1 MAMLKKWLLTSLMAV
16 TLVFVS
22 FANTVHITFAE
33 GNTAK
38 LAIIGESQ
46 KGIMLCPKEE
56 QIKDGETALSLLQ
69 KVMGDKVESETMS
82 FGTYV
87 KGIDGL
93 MAGATSAW
101 LYDVNDQSAEVG
113 ADSYKLKSGDVVVFR
128 FVSDWSNI
136 SQETLKETLDKFG
149 TCKTE
154 EPDGGK
160 PEEPKSEGQDDKT
173 PDGKNQGDQDG
184 KTPDGKNQGDQDGKT
199 PDGKNQG
206 DQDGKTPDGKN
217 QGDQDGKTPDGKN
230 QGDQDGKTPDGKN
243 QGDQDG
249 KTPDGKN
256 QGDQDGKTLDGEN
269 QGDQDSKK
277 PEQPKQEN
285 VQIPAKQLEEAIS
298 KTSEKML
305 QDGIESDW
313 VAVALSR
320 SGKNVPIEAKLN
332 YVKSVT
338 EKVEKRINRFSATD
352 LARTIIMM
360 NAMSADPKNV
370 GGHNLVQKLYESDKV
385 NSVTGYAFAL
395 LAFDTKKYEIPVESK
410 WNRVALV
417 EALLNN
423 QHTDGGWTYNS
434 SGSKDSASSVDVT
447 GMVLSALAPYQER
460 SDVKPAIQKAVAYLY
475 NEQLKNGG
483 FSADGQENSNS
494 TAQAII
500 GLSLVKDVDQNR
512 LHKAMQ
518 NLLSYQLSNGEFKW
532 LPSDQNGN
540 GMATEQALLALLQFK
555 EMGKS
560 IYDWSNVDAGNV
572 IKPKPIEEPEKVVE
586 PENNVVEKEVTEEPK
601 EQKQVQQET
610 KDENLKVVVDNEPV
624 KNKKIGN
631 GNSLPKTGASSHGAA
646 TEVGM
651 GVLCIASAYV
661 LWRRK
666 AA

>member
-33 GNTAK
+33 ENTAK

-101 LYDVNDQSAEVG
+101 LYDVNDKSAEVG

-154 EPDGGK
+154 EPNGGK
-160 PEEPKSEGQDDKT
+160 PEEPKTDDPKQEKPEEPKT
-173 PDGKNQGDQDG
+173 DDPKQEKPEEPKTNDPKQEKPEEPKTDGSKQEKPDGT
-184 KTPDGKNQGDQDGKT
+184 KTND
-199 PDGKNQG
+199 
-206 DQDGKTPDGKN
+206 
-217 QGDQDGKTPDGKN
+217 
-230 QGDQDGKTPDGKN
+230 
-243 QGDQDG
+243 
-249 KTPDGKN
+249 
-256 QGDQDGKTLDGEN
+256 E
-269 QGDQDSKK
+269 K

-285 VQIPAKQLEEAIS
+285 IQNPSAQLNEAIS
-298 KTSEKML
+298 KTSDKML

-475 NEQLKNGG
+475 NEQLQNGG

-560 IYDWSNVDAGNV
+560 IYDWSNVDAGDV

-586 PENNVVEKEVTEEPK
+586 PENNVVEKEVIEEPK

-631 GNSLPKTGASSHGAA
+631 GNSLPKTGASSHSAA

>member
-33 GNTAK
+33 ENTAK

-101 LYDVNDQSAEVG
+101 LYDVNDKSAEVG

-154 EPDGGK
+154 EPNGGK
-160 PEEPKSEGQDDKT
+160 TEEPKSKGQDGKT
-173 PDGKNQGDQDG
+173 PDEKNQGDQDG
-184 KTPDGKNQGDQDGKT
+184 KTPDE
-199 PDGKNQG
+199 
-206 DQDGKTPDGKN
+206 
-217 QGDQDGKTPDGKN
+217 
-230 QGDQDGKTPDGKN
+230 
-243 QGDQDG
+243 
-249 KTPDGKN
+249 KN
-256 QGDQDGKTLDGEN
+256 QGDQDGKTLDGKN
-269 QGDQDSKK
+269 QGDQDGKK
-277 PEQPKQEN
+277 PEQPQQEN
-285 VQIPAKQLEEAIS
+285 IQVPSAQLNEAIS
-298 KTSEKML
+298 KTSDKML

-475 NEQLKNGG
+475 NEQLQNGG

-560 IYDWSNVDAGNV
+560 IYDWSNVDAGDV

-631 GNSLPKTGASSHGAA
+631 GNSLPKTGASSHSPA

>member
-33 GNTAK
+33 ENTAK

-154 EPDGGK
+154 EPKPEGENGK
-160 PEEPKSEGQDDKT
+160 PTVEPKPE
-173 PDGKNQGDQDG
+173 
-184 KTPDGKNQGDQDGKT
+184 
-199 PDGKNQG
+199 
-206 DQDGKTPDGKN
+206 
-217 QGDQDGKTPDGKN
+217 
-230 QGDQDGKTPDGKN
+230 
-243 QGDQDG
+243 
-249 KTPDGKN
+249 
-256 QGDQDGKTLDGEN
+256 GEN
-269 QGDQDSKK
+269 GKPTVEPKPEGENGKPTVEPKPEGENGKPTVEPKPEGENGKK

-298 KTSEKML
+298 KTSDKML

-360 NAMSADPKNV
+360 NAISADPKNV

-434 SGSKDSASSVDVT
+434 LGSKDSASSVDVT

-475 NEQLKNGG
+475 NEQLQNGG

-512 LHKAMQ
+512 LHKTMQ

-560 IYDWSNVDAGNV
+560 IYDWSNVDAGDV

-586 PENNVVEKEVTEEPK
+586 PESNVVEKEVIEEPK
-601 EQKQVQQET
+601 EQNQVQQET

-631 GNSLPKTGASSHGAA
+631 GNSLPKTGASSHSAA

>member
-101 LYDVNDQSAEVG
+101 LYDVNDKSAEVG

-154 EPDGGK
+154 EPNGGK
-160 PEEPKSEGQDDKT
+160 PEEPKPEGENGKPTVDPKPEGENGKPTVDPKPEDENGKPTVDPKPEGENGKPTVDPKPEGENSKPTVDPKPEGQDDK
-173 PDGKNQGDQDG
+173 
-184 KTPDGKNQGDQDGKT
+184 KT
-199 PDGKNQG
+199 
-206 DQDGKTPDGKN
+206 
-217 QGDQDGKTPDGKN
+217 
-230 QGDQDGKTPDGKN
+230 
-243 QGDQDG
+243 
-249 KTPDGKN
+249 
-256 QGDQDGKTLDGEN
+256 
-269 QGDQDSKK
+269 
-277 PEQPKQEN
+277 EQPKQEN
-285 VQIPAKQLEEAIS
+285 IQDPSAQLNEAIS
-298 KTSEKML
+298 KTSDKML

-475 NEQLKNGG
+475 NEQLQNGG

-560 IYDWSNVDAGNV
+560 IYDWSNVDAGDV

-586 PENNVVEKEVTEEPK
+586 PENNVVEKEVIEEPK

-631 GNSLPKTGASSHGAA
+631 DNSLPKTGASSHGAA

>member
-33 GNTAK
+33 ENTAK

-101 LYDVNDQSAEVG
+101 LYDVNDKSAEVG

-149 TCKTE
+149 TCKPE
-154 EPDGGK
+154 EPNGGK
-160 PEEPKSEGQDDKT
+160 PEEPKTDDPKQEKPEEPKT
-173 PDGKNQGDQDG
+173 DDPKQEKPEEPKTNDPKQEKPEEPKTDGSKQEKPDGT
-184 KTPDGKNQGDQDGKT
+184 KTND
-199 PDGKNQG
+199 
-206 DQDGKTPDGKN
+206 
-217 QGDQDGKTPDGKN
+217 
-230 QGDQDGKTPDGKN
+230 
-243 QGDQDG
+243 
-249 KTPDGKN
+249 
-256 QGDQDGKTLDGEN
+256 E
-269 QGDQDSKK
+269 K

-285 VQIPAKQLEEAIS
+285 IQDPSAQLNEAIS
-298 KTSEKML
+298 KTSDKML

-475 NEQLKNGG
+475 NEQLQNGG

-560 IYDWSNVDAGNV
+560 IYDWSNVDAGDV

-601 EQKQVQQET
+601 EQDQVQQET

-631 GNSLPKTGASSHGAA
+631 GNSLPKTGASSHSAA

>member
-101 LYDVNDQSAEVG
+101 LYDVNDKSAEVG

-154 EPDGGK
+154 EPNGGK
-160 PEEPKSEGQDDKT
+160 TEEPKPEG
-173 PDGKNQGDQDG
+173 QDG

-199 PDGKNQG
+199 PDEKNQG
-206 DQDGKTPDGKN
+206 DQDGKTPDGK
-217 QGDQDGKTPDGKN
+217 
-230 QGDQDGKTPDGKN
+230 
-243 QGDQDG
+243 
-249 KTPDGKN
+249 
-256 QGDQDGKTLDGEN
+256 
-269 QGDQDSKK
+269 K
-277 PEQPKQEN
+277 PEQPQQEN
-285 VQIPAKQLEEAIS
+285 IQVPSAQLNEAIS
-298 KTSEKML
+298 KTSDKML

-360 NAMSADPKNV
+360 NAMNADPKNV

-475 NEQLKNGG
+475 NEQLQNGG

-512 LHKAMQ
+512 LHKAIQ

-560 IYDWSNVDAGNV
+560 IYDWSNVDVGDV

-586 PENNVVEKEVTEEPK
+586 LENNVVEKEVTEEPK
-601 EQKQVQQET
+601 EQDQVQQET

-631 GNSLPKTGASSHGAA
+631 GNSLPKTGASSHSAA

>member
-38 LAIIGESQ
+38 LAIIGESK

-93 MAGATSAW
+93 MAGATSGW
-101 LYDVNDQSAEVG
+101 TYDVNDTSAQVG
-113 ADSYKLKSGDVVVFR
+113 ADSYKLESGDVVVFR
-128 FVSDWSNI
+128 FVSDWSNM
-136 SQETLKETLDKFG
+136 SQETLQQTLDKFG
-149 TCKTE
+149 TCKTVE
-154 EPDGGK
+154 EPKTDDPKQEK
-160 PEEPKSEGQDDKT
+160 PEEPKTDDPKQEKPEEPKT
-173 PDGKNQGDQDG
+173 DDPKQ
-184 KTPDGKNQGDQDGKT
+184 
-199 PDGKNQG
+199 
-206 DQDGKTPDGKN
+206 
-217 QGDQDGKTPDGKN
+217 
-230 QGDQDGKTPDGKN
+230 
-243 QGDQDG
+243 
-249 KTPDGKN
+249 
-256 QGDQDGKTLDGEN
+256 E
-269 QGDQDSKK
+269 K

-285 VQIPAKQLEEAIS
+285 IQVPAAQVNDAIS

-313 VAVALSR
+313 VALGLSR

-332 YVKSVT
+332 YVKAVT

-360 NAMSADPKNV
+360 NAMQADPTKV
-370 GGHNLVQKLYESDKV
+370 GEHNLVQKLYESDKV
-385 NSVTGYAFAL
+385 NSVTGYTFAL
-395 LAFDTKKYEIPVESK
+395 LAFDTKKYEVPVNSK

-417 EALLNN
+417 DALLNA
-423 QHTDGGWTYNS
+423 QHTDGGWTYDS
-434 SGSKDSASSVDVT
+434 ASSKDSASSVDVT
-447 GMVLSALAPYQER
+447 GMVLSALAPYQDR
-460 SDVKPAIQKAVAYLY
+460 PDVKPAVQKAVAYLY
-475 NEQLKNGG
+475 NEQLENGG

-494 TAQAII
+494 AAQAII

-512 LHKAMQ
+512 LHKAVQ
-518 NLLSYQLSNGEFKW
+518 NLLSYQLPNGEFKW
-532 LPSDQNGN
+532 LPGDQNGS
-540 GMATEQALLALLQFK
+540 GMATEQALLALIQFK
-555 EMGKS
+555 ELGKS
-560 IYDWSNVDAGNV
+560 IYDWSNVVIGEV
-572 IKPKPIEEPEKVVE
+572 IKPKPIEQPEKIVE
-586 PENNVVEKEVTEEPK
+586 PENNVVDKEVTEEPE

-610 KDENLKVVVDNEPV
+610 KDDNLKVVVDNEPV
-624 KNKKIGN
+624 KNKKSGN
-631 GNSLPKTGASSHGAA
+631 GSTLPKTGASSHSAA

>member
-33 GNTAK
+33 ENTAK

-101 LYDVNDQSAEVG
+101 LYDVNDKSAEVG

-154 EPDGGK
+154 EPNGGK
-160 PEEPKSEGQDDKT
+160 TEEPKPEG
-173 PDGKNQGDQDG
+173 QDG

-206 DQDGKTPDGKN
+206 NQDGEKPDGKN
-217 QGDQDGKTPDGKN
+217 QGDQDGEKPDGKN
-230 QGDQDGKTPDGKN
+230 QGDQDGEKPDGKN

-249 KTPDGKN
+249 EKPN
-256 QGDQDGKTLDGEN
+256 GE
-269 QGDQDSKK
+269 K
-277 PEQPKQEN
+277 PEQPQQEN
-285 VQIPAKQLEEAIS
+285 IQVPSAQLNEAIS
-298 KTSEKML
+298 KTSDKML

-475 NEQLKNGG
+475 NEQLQNGG

-601 EQKQVQQET
+601 EQDQLQQET

-631 GNSLPKTGASSHGAA
+631 GNSLPKTGASSHSAA

>member
-93 MAGATSAW
+93 MAGATSGW
-101 LYDVNDQSAEVG
+101 TYDVNDTSAQVG
-113 ADSYKLKSGDVVVFR
+113 ADSYKLESGDVVVFR
-128 FVSDWSNI
+128 FVSDWSNM
-136 SQETLKETLDKFG
+136 SQETLQQTLDKFG
-149 TCKTE
+149 TCKTVE
-154 EPDGGK
+154 EPKTDDPKQEK
-160 PEEPKSEGQDDKT
+160 PEEPKTDDPKQEKPEEPKT
-173 PDGKNQGDQDG
+173 DDPKQEKPEEP
-184 KTPDGKNQGDQDGKT
+184 KTDDPKQEKPEEPKT
-199 PDGKNQG
+199 DDPKQ
-206 DQDGKTPDGKN
+206 
-217 QGDQDGKTPDGKN
+217 
-230 QGDQDGKTPDGKN
+230 
-243 QGDQDG
+243 
-249 KTPDGKN
+249 
-256 QGDQDGKTLDGEN
+256 E
-269 QGDQDSKK
+269 K

-285 VQIPAKQLEEAIS
+285 IQVPAAQVNDAIS

-313 VAVALSR
+313 VALGLSR

-332 YVKSVT
+332 YVKAVT

-360 NAMSADPKNV
+360 NAMQADPTKV
-370 GGHNLVQKLYESDKV
+370 GEHNLVQKLYESDKV
-385 NSVTGYAFAL
+385 NSVTGYTFAL
-395 LAFDTKKYEIPVESK
+395 LAFDTKKYEVPVNSK

-417 EALLNN
+417 DALLNA
-423 QHTDGGWTYNS
+423 QHTDGGWTYDS
-434 SGSKDSASSVDVT
+434 ASSKDSASSVDVT
-447 GMVLSALAPYQER
+447 GMVLSALAPYQDR
-460 SDVKPAIQKAVAYLY
+460 PDVKPAVQKAVAYLY
-475 NEQLKNGG
+475 NEQLENGG

-494 TAQAII
+494 AAQAII

-518 NLLSYQLSNGEFKW
+518 NLLSYQLPNGEFKW
-532 LPSDQNGN
+532 LPGDQNGS
-540 GMATEQALLALLQFK
+540 GMATEQALLALIQFK
-555 EMGKS
+555 EIGKS
-560 IYDWSNVDAGNV
+560 IYDWSNVVIGEV
-572 IKPKPIEEPEKVVE
+572 IKPKPIEQPEKIVEPEK
-586 PENNVVEKEVTEEPK
+586 NVVDKEVTEEPE

-610 KDENLKVVVDNEPV
+610 KDDNLKVVVDNEPV
-624 KNKKIGN
+624 KNKKSGN
-631 GNSLPKTGASSHGAA
+631 GSTLPKTGASSHSAA

>member
-101 LYDVNDQSAEVG
+101 LYDVNDKSAEVG

-128 FVSDWSNI
+128 FVSDWSNM

-154 EPDGGK
+154 EPKPEGENGK
-160 PEEPKSEGQDDKT
+160 PTVEPKPEGESGKPTVEPKPEDENGKPTVEPKPEGENGKPTVEPKPEDENGKPTVEPKPEGQDDK
-173 PDGKNQGDQDG
+173 
-184 KTPDGKNQGDQDGKT
+184 KT
-199 PDGKNQG
+199 
-206 DQDGKTPDGKN
+206 
-217 QGDQDGKTPDGKN
+217 
-230 QGDQDGKTPDGKN
+230 
-243 QGDQDG
+243 
-249 KTPDGKN
+249 
-256 QGDQDGKTLDGEN
+256 
-269 QGDQDSKK
+269 
-277 PEQPKQEN
+277 EQPKQEN
-285 VQIPAKQLEEAIS
+285 IQVPRAQLNEAIS
-298 KTSEKML
+298 KTSDKML

-475 NEQLKNGG
+475 NEQLQNGG

-560 IYDWSNVDAGNV
+560 IYDWSNVDAGDV

-601 EQKQVQQET
+601 EQNQVQQET

-631 GNSLPKTGASSHGAA
+631 GNSLPKTGASSHSAA

>member
-33 GNTAK
+33 ENTAK

-101 LYDVNDQSAEVG
+101 LYDVNDKSAEVG

-149 TCKTE
+149 TCKPE
-154 EPDGGK
+154 EPNGGK
-160 PEEPKSEGQDDKT
+160 PEEPKTDDPKQEKPEEPKT
-173 PDGKNQGDQDG
+173 DDPKQEKPEEPKTNDPKQEKPEEPKTDGSKQEKPDGT
-184 KTPDGKNQGDQDGKT
+184 KTND
-199 PDGKNQG
+199 
-206 DQDGKTPDGKN
+206 
-217 QGDQDGKTPDGKN
+217 
-230 QGDQDGKTPDGKN
+230 
-243 QGDQDG
+243 
-249 KTPDGKN
+249 
-256 QGDQDGKTLDGEN
+256 E
-269 QGDQDSKK
+269 K
-277 PEQPKQEN
+277 PEQPQQEN
-285 VQIPAKQLEEAIS
+285 IQVPSAQLNEAIS
-298 KTSEKML
+298 KTSDKML

-475 NEQLKNGG
+475 NEQLQNGG

-586 PENNVVEKEVTEEPK
+586 QENNVVEKEVIEEPK

-631 GNSLPKTGASSHGAA
+631 GNSLPKTGASSHSAA

>member
-206 DQDGKTPDGKN
+206 DQDGKT
-217 QGDQDGKTPDGKN
+217 
-230 QGDQDGKTPDGKN
+230 
-243 QGDQDG
+243 
-249 KTPDGKN
+249 
-256 QGDQDGKTLDGEN
+256 LDGEN

-313 VAVALSR
+313 VAVALSH

-475 NEQLKNGG
+475 NEQLQNGG

>member
-16 TLVFVS
+16 TLVFAS

-56 QIKDGETALSLLQ
+56 QITDGETALSLLQ
-69 KVMGDKVESETMS
+69 KVMGDKVTAETMS

-93 MAGATSAW
+93 MAGDTSGW
-101 LYDVNDQSAEVG
+101 LYDVNDKSAEVG
-113 ADSYKLKSGDVVVFR
+113 ADSYKLNAGDVVVFR
-128 FVSDWSNI
+128 FVADWSNM
-136 SQETLKETLDKFG
+136 SQETLQQTLDKFG
-149 TCKTE
+149 TCKTVE
-154 EPDGGK
+154 EPKTDDPKQEK
-160 PEEPKSEGQDDKT
+160 PEEPKADDPKQEKPEEPKTDDPKQEKPEEPKIDDPKQEKSEEPKT
-173 PDGKNQGDQDG
+173 NDEKV
-184 KTPDGKNQGDQDGKT
+184 
-199 PDGKNQG
+199 
-206 DQDGKTPDGKN
+206 
-217 QGDQDGKTPDGKN
+217 
-230 QGDQDGKTPDGKN
+230 
-243 QGDQDG
+243 
-249 KTPDGKN
+249 
-256 QGDQDGKTLDGEN
+256 
-269 QGDQDSKK
+269 
-277 PEQPKQEN
+277 EQPKQEN
-285 VQIPAKQLEEAIS
+285 IQIPAAQVNEAIS

-313 VAVALSR
+313 VALGLSR
-320 SGKNVPIEAKLN
+320 SGKNVPIEAKLD

-338 EKVEKRINRFSATD
+338 EKVEKRMNRFSATD

-360 NAMSADPKNV
+360 NAMQADPTKV
-370 GGHNLVQKLYESDKV
+370 GEHNLVRKLYESDKV
-385 NSVTGYAFAL
+385 NSVTGYTFAL
-395 LAFDTKKYEIPVESK
+395 LAFDTKKYEVPVNSK

-417 EALLNN
+417 DALLNA
-423 QHTDGGWTYNS
+423 QHTDGGWTYDS
-434 SGSKDSASSVDVT
+434 ASSKDSASSVDVT

-460 SDVKPAIQKAVAYLY
+460 EDVKPAVQKAVAYLY
-475 NEQLKNGG
+475 NEQLENGG

-494 TAQAII
+494 VAQAII

-518 NLLSYQLSNGEFKW
+518 NLLSYQLPNGEFKW
-532 LPSDQNGN
+532 LLSDQNGS

-555 EMGKS
+555 DLGKS
-560 IYDWSNVDAGNV
+560 IYDWSSVSVPEIDKKPNVDL
-572 IKPKPIEEPEKVVE
+572 E
-586 PENNVVEKEVTEEPK
+586 NVVAEKEVTEQPE

-610 KDENLKVVVDNEPV
+610 KDDTLKVIVDNEPV
-624 KNKKIGN
+624 KNKKSGN
-631 GNSLPKTGASSHGAA
+631 GSTLPKTGASSHSAA

-651 GVLCIASAYV
+651 GVLCIAAAYV

>member
-38 LAIIGESQ
+38 LAIVGESQ

-69 KVMGDKVESETMS
+69 KVMGDKVEAETMS

-93 MAGATSAW
+93 MAGATSGW

-128 FVSDWSNI
+128 FVSDWSNM
-136 SQETLKETLDKFG
+136 SQETLQQTLDKFG
-149 TCKTE
+149 TCKTVE
-154 EPDGGK
+154 EPKTDDPKQEK
-160 PEEPKSEGQDDKT
+160 PEEPKTDDPKQEKPEEPKT
-173 PDGKNQGDQDG
+173 DDPKQEKPEEP
-184 KTPDGKNQGDQDGKT
+184 KTDDPKQEKPEEPKT
-199 PDGKNQG
+199 DNPKQ
-206 DQDGKTPDGKN
+206 
-217 QGDQDGKTPDGKN
+217 
-230 QGDQDGKTPDGKN
+230 
-243 QGDQDG
+243 
-249 KTPDGKN
+249 
-256 QGDQDGKTLDGEN
+256 E
-269 QGDQDSKK
+269 K
-277 PEQPKQEN
+277 PEQEN
-285 VQIPAKQLEEAIS
+285 IQVPAAQVNAAIS

-313 VAVALSR
+313 VALGLSR

-332 YVKSVT
+332 YVKAVT

-360 NAMSADPKNV
+360 NAMNADPKMV
-370 GGHNLVQKLYESDKV
+370 GEHNLVQKLYESDKV
-385 NSVTGYAFAL
+385 NSVTGYTFAL
-395 LAFDTKKYEIPVESK
+395 LAFDTKKYEVPVDSK

-417 EALLNN
+417 DALLQT
-423 QHTDGGWTYNS
+423 QHTDGGWTYDS
-434 SGSKDSASSVDVT
+434 ASGKDSASSVDVT
-447 GMVLSALAPYQER
+447 GMVLSALAPYQDR
-460 SDVKPAIQKAVAYLY
+460 ADVKPAVQKAVAYLY
-475 NEQLKNGG
+475 NEQLENGG

-494 TAQAII
+494 AAQAII

-512 LHKAMQ
+512 LHKAVQ
-518 NLLSYQLSNGEFKW
+518 NLLSYQLPNGEFKW
-532 LPSDQNGN
+532 LPGDQNGS
-540 GMATEQALLALLQFK
+540 GMATEQALLALIQFK
-555 EMGKS
+555 ELGKS
-560 IYDWSNVDAGNV
+560 IYDWSNVVIGEV
-572 IKPKPIEEPEKVVE
+572 IKPKPIEQPEKVVE
-586 PENNVVEKEVTEEPK
+586 PENNVVDKEVTEEPE
-601 EQKQVQQET
+601 EQRQVQQET
-610 KDENLKVVVDNEPV
+610 KDDNLKVVVDNEPV
-624 KNKKIGN
+624 KNKKSGN
-631 GNSLPKTGASSHGAA
+631 GSTLPKTGASSHSAA
-646 TEVGM
+646 TEVGI

>member
-1 MAMLKKWLLTSLMAV
+1 
-16 TLVFVS
+16 
-22 FANTVHITFAE
+22 
-33 GNTAK
+33 
-38 LAIIGESQ
+38 
-46 KGIMLCPKEE
+46 
-56 QIKDGETALSLLQ
+56 
-69 KVMGDKVESETMS
+69 
-82 FGTYV
+82 
-87 KGIDGL
+87 
-93 MAGATSAW
+93 
-101 LYDVNDQSAEVG
+101 
-113 ADSYKLKSGDVVVFR
+113 
-128 FVSDWSNI
+128 
-136 SQETLKETLDKFG
+136 
-149 TCKTE
+149 
-154 EPDGGK
+154 
-160 PEEPKSEGQDDKT
+160 
-173 PDGKNQGDQDG
+173 NQGDQDG
-184 KTPDGKNQGDQDGKT
+184 KTPDGK
-199 PDGKNQG
+199 
-206 DQDGKTPDGKN
+206 
-217 QGDQDGKTPDGKN
+217 
-230 QGDQDGKTPDGKN
+230 
-243 QGDQDG
+243 
-249 KTPDGKN
+249 
-256 QGDQDGKTLDGEN
+256 N

-475 NEQLKNGG
+475 NEQLQNGG

-601 EQKQVQQET
+601 EQNQVQQET

-624 KNKKIGN
+624 KNKKIRN
-631 GNSLPKTGASSHGAA
+631 GNSLPKTGASSHSAA

>member
-33 GNTAK
+33 ENTAK

-101 LYDVNDQSAEVG
+101 LYDVNDKSAEVG

-154 EPDGGK
+154 ETNGGK
-160 PEEPKSEGQDDKT
+160 TEEPKSEGQDDKT

-199 PDGKNQG
+199 PDGK
-206 DQDGKTPDGKN
+206 
-217 QGDQDGKTPDGKN
+217 
-230 QGDQDGKTPDGKN
+230 
-243 QGDQDG
+243 
-249 KTPDGKN
+249 
-256 QGDQDGKTLDGEN
+256 N

-313 VAVALSR
+313 VAVALAR

-475 NEQLKNGG
+475 NEQLQNGG

-532 LPSDQNGN
+532 LPGDQNGN

-560 IYDWSNVDAGNV
+560 IYDWSNVDAGDV

-586 PENNVVEKEVTEEPK
+586 PENNVVEKEVIEEPK
-601 EQKQVQQET
+601 EQKQIQQET

-631 GNSLPKTGASSHGAA
+631 DNSLPKTGASSHSAA

-651 GVLCIASAYV
+651 GVLCIAFAYV

>member
-33 GNTAK
+33 ENTAK

-101 LYDVNDQSAEVG
+101 LYDVNDKSAEVG

-154 EPDGGK
+154 EPNGGK
-160 PEEPKSEGQDDKT
+160 PEEPKTDDPKQEKPEESKTDDPKQEKPEEPEEPKTNDPKQEKPEGTKIND
-173 PDGKNQGDQDG
+173 
-184 KTPDGKNQGDQDGKT
+184 
-199 PDGKNQG
+199 
-206 DQDGKTPDGKN
+206 
-217 QGDQDGKTPDGKN
+217 
-230 QGDQDGKTPDGKN
+230 
-243 QGDQDG
+243 
-249 KTPDGKN
+249 
-256 QGDQDGKTLDGEN
+256 E
-269 QGDQDSKK
+269 K

-285 VQIPAKQLEEAIS
+285 IQDPSAQLNEAIS
-298 KTSEKML
+298 KTSDKML

-475 NEQLKNGG
+475 NEQLQNGG

-631 GNSLPKTGASSHGAA
+631 GNSLPKTGASSHSAA

>member
-33 GNTAK
+33 ENTAK

-101 LYDVNDQSAEVG
+101 LYDVNDKSAEVG

-154 EPDGGK
+154 EPNGGK
-160 PEEPKSEGQDDKT
+160 TEEPKPEG
-173 PDGKNQGDQDG
+173 QDG

-206 DQDGKTPDGKN
+206 NQDGEKPDGKNQGDQDGEKPDGKN
-217 QGDQDGKTPDGKN
+217 QGDQDGKTPN
-230 QGDQDGKTPDGKN
+230 
-243 QGDQDG
+243 
-249 KTPDGKN
+249 
-256 QGDQDGKTLDGEN
+256 GE
-269 QGDQDSKK
+269 K
-277 PEQPKQEN
+277 PGQPQQEN
-285 VQIPAKQLEEAIS
+285 IQVPSAQLNEAIS
-298 KTSEKML
+298 KTSDKML

-475 NEQLKNGG
+475 NEQLQNDG

-560 IYDWSNVDAGNV
+560 IYDWSNVDAGDV

-601 EQKQVQQET
+601 EQNQVQQET

-631 GNSLPKTGASSHGAA
+631 GNSLPKTGASSHSAA

>member
-56 QIKDGETALSLLQ
+56 QIADGETALSLLQ
-69 KVMGDKVESETMS
+69 KVMGDKVTAETMS

-93 MAGATSAW
+93 MAGDTSGW
-101 LYDVNDQSAEVG
+101 LYDVNDKSAEVG
-113 ADSYKLKSGDVVVFR
+113 ADSYKLNAGDVVVFR
-128 FVSDWSNI
+128 FVADWSNM
-136 SQETLKETLDKFG
+136 SQETLQQTLDKFG
-149 TCKTE
+149 TCKTVE
-154 EPDGGK
+154 EPKTDDPKQEK
-160 PEEPKSEGQDDKT
+160 PEEPKTDDPK
-173 PDGKNQGDQDG
+173 Q
-184 KTPDGKNQGDQDGKT
+184 
-199 PDGKNQG
+199 
-206 DQDGKTPDGKN
+206 
-217 QGDQDGKTPDGKN
+217 
-230 QGDQDGKTPDGKN
+230 
-243 QGDQDG
+243 
-249 KTPDGKN
+249 
-256 QGDQDGKTLDGEN
+256 E
-269 QGDQDSKK
+269 K
-277 PEQPKQEN
+277 PEEPKTDDPKQEKPEEPKTDDPKQEKPEEPKTEEPKTDDPKQEKPKQEN
-285 VQIPAKQLEEAIS
+285 IQIPAAQVNEAIS

-313 VAVALSR
+313 VALGLSR
-320 SGKNVPIEAKLN
+320 SEKNVPIEVKLN

-360 NAMSADPKNV
+360 NAMQADPTKV
-370 GGHNLVQKLYESDKV
+370 GEHNLVQKLYESDKV
-385 NSVTGYAFAL
+385 NSVTGYTFAL
-395 LAFDTKKYEIPVESK
+395 LAFDTKKYEVPVNSK

-417 EALLNN
+417 DALLNA
-423 QHTDGGWTYNS
+423 QHTDGGWTYDS
-434 SGSKDSASSVDVT
+434 ASSKDSASSVDVT
-447 GMVLSALAPYQER
+447 GMVLSALAPYQDR
-460 SDVKPAIQKAVAYLY
+460 PDVKPAVGKAVAYLY
-475 NEQLKNGG
+475 KEQLENGG

-494 TAQAII
+494 VAQAII

-518 NLLSYQLSNGEFKW
+518 NLLSYQLPNGEFKW
-532 LPSDQNGN
+532 LPSDQNGS
-540 GMATEQALLALLQFK
+540 GMATEQAFLALLQFK
-555 EMGKS
+555 DLGKS
-560 IYDWSNVDAGNV
+560 IYDWSNVSVPEIDKKPNV
-572 IKPKPIEEPEKVVE
+572 DS
-586 PENNVVEKEVTEEPK
+586 ENVVVEKEVTEQPQ

-610 KDENLKVVVDNEPV
+610 KDDTLKVVVDNEPV
-624 KNKKIGN
+624 KNKKSGN
-631 GNSLPKTGASSHGAA
+631 GSTLPKTGASSHSAA

-651 GVLCIASAYV
+651 GVLCIAAAYV

>member
-56 QIKDGETALSLLQ
+56 QITDGETALSLLQ
-69 KVMGDKVESETMS
+69 KVMGDKVTAETMS

-93 MAGATSAW
+93 MAGDTSGW
-101 LYDVNDQSAEVG
+101 LYDVNDKSAEVG
-113 ADSYKLKSGDVVVFR
+113 ADSYKLNAGDVVVFR
-128 FVSDWSNI
+128 FVADWSNM
-136 SQETLKETLDKFG
+136 SQETLQQTLDKFG
-149 TCKTE
+149 TCKTVE
-154 EPDGGK
+154 EPKTDDPKQEK
-160 PEEPKSEGQDDKT
+160 PEEPKTDDPK
-173 PDGKNQGDQDG
+173 Q
-184 KTPDGKNQGDQDGKT
+184 
-199 PDGKNQG
+199 
-206 DQDGKTPDGKN
+206 
-217 QGDQDGKTPDGKN
+217 
-230 QGDQDGKTPDGKN
+230 
-243 QGDQDG
+243 
-249 KTPDGKN
+249 
-256 QGDQDGKTLDGEN
+256 E
-269 QGDQDSKK
+269 K
-277 PEQPKQEN
+277 PEEPKTDDPKQEKPEEPKTDDPKQEKPEEPKTDDPKQEKPEKPKQEN
-285 VQIPAKQLEEAIS
+285 IQIPAAQVNEAIS

-313 VAVALSR
+313 VALGLSR

-360 NAMSADPKNV
+360 NAMQADPTKV
-370 GGHNLVQKLYESDKV
+370 GEHNLVRKLYESDKV
-385 NSVTGYAFAL
+385 NSVTGYTFAL
-395 LAFDTKKYEIPVESK
+395 LAFDTKKYEVPVNAK

-417 EALLNN
+417 DALLNA
-423 QHTDGGWTYNS
+423 QHTDGGWTYDS
-434 SGSKDSASSVDVT
+434 ASSKDSASSVDVT
-447 GMVLSALAPYQER
+447 GMVLSALAPYQDR
-460 SDVKPAIQKAVAYLY
+460 PDVKPAVEKAVAYLY
-475 NEQLKNGG
+475 NEQLENGG

-494 TAQAII
+494 VAQAII

-518 NLLSYQLSNGEFKW
+518 NLLSYQLPNGEFKW
-532 LPSDQNGN
+532 LPSDQNGS
-540 GMATEQALLALLQFK
+540 GMATEQAFLALLQFK
-555 EMGKS
+555 DLGKS
-560 IYDWSNVDAGNV
+560 IYDWSNVSVPEIDKKPNV
-572 IKPKPIEEPEKVVE
+572 DS
-586 PENNVVEKEVTEEPK
+586 ENVVVEKEVTEQPQ

-610 KDENLKVVVDNEPV
+610 KDDTLKVVVDNEPV
-624 KNKKIGN
+624 KNKKSGN
-631 GNSLPKTGASSHGAA
+631 GSTLPKTGASSHSAA

-651 GVLCIASAYV
+651 GVLCIAAAYV

>member
-101 LYDVNDQSAEVG
+101 LYDVNDKSAEVG

-154 EPDGGK
+154 EPNGGK
-160 PEEPKSEGQDDKT
+160 TEEPKPEG
-173 PDGKNQGDQDG
+173 QDG

-206 DQDGKTPDGKN
+206 DQDGEKPDGKNQGDQDGEKPDGKNQGDQDGEKPDGKN
-217 QGDQDGKTPDGKN
+217 QGDQDGKTPDEKN
-230 QGDQDGKTPDGKN
+230 QGDQDGKTPDGK
-243 QGDQDG
+243 
-249 KTPDGKN
+249 
-256 QGDQDGKTLDGEN
+256 
-269 QGDQDSKK
+269 K
-277 PEQPKQEN
+277 PEQPQQEN
-285 VQIPAKQLEEAIS
+285 IQVPSAQLNEAIS
-298 KTSEKML
+298 KTSDKML

-475 NEQLKNGG
+475 NEQLQNGG

-560 IYDWSNVDAGNV
+560 IYDWSNVDAGDV

-601 EQKQVQQET
+601 EQNQVQQET

-631 GNSLPKTGASSHGAA
+631 GNSLPKTGASSHSAA

>member
-93 MAGATSAW
+93 MAGATSGW
-101 LYDVNDQSAEVG
+101 TYDVNDTSAQVG
-113 ADSYKLKSGDVVVFR
+113 ADSYKLESGDVVVFR
-128 FVSDWSNI
+128 FVSDWSNM

-154 EPDGGK
+154 EPKPEGENGK
-160 PEEPKSEGQDDKT
+160 PTVEPKPE
-173 PDGKNQGDQDG
+173 
-184 KTPDGKNQGDQDGKT
+184 
-199 PDGKNQG
+199 
-206 DQDGKTPDGKN
+206 
-217 QGDQDGKTPDGKN
+217 
-230 QGDQDGKTPDGKN
+230 
-243 QGDQDG
+243 
-249 KTPDGKN
+249 
-256 QGDQDGKTLDGEN
+256 GEN
-269 QGDQDSKK
+269 GKPTVEPKPEGENGKPTVEPKPEGENGKPTVEPKPEGENGKK
-277 PEQPKQEN
+277 TEQPKQEN
-285 VQIPAKQLEEAIS
+285 IQVPSAQLNEAIS
-298 KTSEKML
+298 KTSDKML

-475 NEQLKNGG
+475 NEQLQNGG

-560 IYDWSNVDAGNV
+560 IYDWSNVDAGDV

-601 EQKQVQQET
+601 EQNQVQQET

-631 GNSLPKTGASSHGAA
+631 GNSLPKTGASSHSAA

>member
-1 MAMLKKWLLTSLMAV
+1 MAMLKKWLLTLLMAV

-101 LYDVNDQSAEVG
+101 LYDVNDKSAEVG

-154 EPDGGK
+154 EPKTDDPKQEK
-160 PEEPKSEGQDDKT
+160 PEEPKTDDPKQEKPEEPKT
-173 PDGKNQGDQDG
+173 NDPKQEKPEEPKTDGSKQEKPDGT
-184 KTPDGKNQGDQDGKT
+184 KTND
-199 PDGKNQG
+199 
-206 DQDGKTPDGKN
+206 
-217 QGDQDGKTPDGKN
+217 
-230 QGDQDGKTPDGKN
+230 
-243 QGDQDG
+243 
-249 KTPDGKN
+249 
-256 QGDQDGKTLDGEN
+256 E
-269 QGDQDSKK
+269 K

-285 VQIPAKQLEEAIS
+285 IQNPSAQLNEAIS
-298 KTSEKML
+298 KTSDKML

-475 NEQLKNGG
+475 NEQLQNGG

-631 GNSLPKTGASSHGAA
+631 GNSLPKTGASSHSAA

>member
-16 TLVFVS
+16 ILVFVS

-38 LAIIGESQ
+38 LAIVGESQ
-46 KGIMLCPKEE
+46 NGIMLCPKEE

-69 KVMGDKVESETMS
+69 KVMGDKVEAETMS

-93 MAGATSAW
+93 MAGATSGW
-101 LYDVNDQSAEVG
+101 LYDVNDKSAEVG

-128 FVSDWSNI
+128 FVSDWSNM
-136 SQETLKETLDKFG
+136 SQETLQQTLDKFG
-149 TCKTE
+149 TCKTVE
-154 EPDGGK
+154 EPKTDDPKQEK
-160 PEEPKSEGQDDKT
+160 PEEPKTDDPKQEKPEEPKT
-173 PDGKNQGDQDG
+173 DDPKQENPDGT
-184 KTPDGKNQGDQDGKT
+184 KT
-199 PDGKNQG
+199 
-206 DQDGKTPDGKN
+206 
-217 QGDQDGKTPDGKN
+217 
-230 QGDQDGKTPDGKN
+230 
-243 QGDQDG
+243 
-249 KTPDGKN
+249 
-256 QGDQDGKTLDGEN
+256 
-269 QGDQDSKK
+269 

-285 VQIPAKQLEEAIS
+285 IQVPAAQVNEAIS

-313 VAVALSR
+313 VALGLSR
-320 SGKNVPIEAKLN
+320 SGKNVPIEAQLN
-332 YVKSVT
+332 YVKAVT

-360 NAMSADPKNV
+360 NAMSADPKKV

-385 NSVTGYAFAL
+385 NSVTGYTFAL
-395 LAFDTKKYEIPVESK
+395 LAFDTNKYEIPVEAK

-417 EALLNN
+417 DAILNT
-423 QHTDGGWTYNS
+423 QHTDGGWTYTS

-447 GMVLSALAPYQER
+447 GMVLSALAPYQDR
-460 SDVKPAIQKAVAYLY
+460 PDVKPAVQKAVAYLY

-500 GLSLVKDVDQNR
+500 GLSLVKDVNQNR
-512 LHKAMQ
+512 LHKAVQ
-518 NLLSYQLSNGEFKW
+518 SLLSYQLPNGEFKW

-540 GMATEQALLALLQFK
+540 GMATEQALLALVQFK
-555 EMGKS
+555 EIGKS
-560 IYDWSNVDAGNV
+560 IYDWSNVGDDEV
-572 IKPKPIEEPEKVVE
+572 IKPKPIEEPENKVI
-586 PENNVVEKEVTEEPK
+586 EKESTEEPK
-601 EQKQVQQET
+601 EQKQIQQET
-610 KDENLKVVVDNEPV
+610 KDEDVKLVVDNKPV
-624 KNKKIGN
+624 NN
-631 GNSLPKTGASSHGAA
+631 ENMLPKTGASSHSTA

>member
-33 GNTAK
+33 ENTAK

-101 LYDVNDQSAEVG
+101 LYDVNDKSAEVG

-154 EPDGGK
+154 EPNGGK
-160 PEEPKSEGQDDKT
+160 PEEPKTDDPKQEKPEEPKT
-173 PDGKNQGDQDG
+173 DDPKQEKPDGT
-184 KTPDGKNQGDQDGKT
+184 KTND
-199 PDGKNQG
+199 
-206 DQDGKTPDGKN
+206 
-217 QGDQDGKTPDGKN
+217 
-230 QGDQDGKTPDGKN
+230 
-243 QGDQDG
+243 
-249 KTPDGKN
+249 
-256 QGDQDGKTLDGEN
+256 E
-269 QGDQDSKK
+269 K

-285 VQIPAKQLEEAIS
+285 IQDPSAQLNEAIS
-298 KTSEKML
+298 KTSDKML

-475 NEQLKNGG
+475 NEQLQNGG

-560 IYDWSNVDAGNV
+560 IYDWSNVDAGDV

-601 EQKQVQQET
+601 EQDQVQQET

-631 GNSLPKTGASSHGAA
+631 GNSLPKTGASSHSAA

>member
-33 GNTAK
+33 ENTAK

-101 LYDVNDQSAEVG
+101 LYDVNDKSAEVG

-154 EPDGGK
+154 EPNGGK
-160 PEEPKSEGQDDKT
+160 PEEPKTDDPKQEKPEEPKT
-173 PDGKNQGDQDG
+173 DDPKQEKPEEPKTNDPKQEKPEEPKTDGSKQEKTDG
-184 KTPDGKNQGDQDGKT
+184 TKTND
-199 PDGKNQG
+199 
-206 DQDGKTPDGKN
+206 
-217 QGDQDGKTPDGKN
+217 
-230 QGDQDGKTPDGKN
+230 
-243 QGDQDG
+243 
-249 KTPDGKN
+249 
-256 QGDQDGKTLDGEN
+256 E
-269 QGDQDSKK
+269 K

-285 VQIPAKQLEEAIS
+285 IQDPSAQLNEAIS
-298 KTSEKML
+298 KTSDKML

-475 NEQLKNGG
+475 NEQLQNGG

-560 IYDWSNVDAGNV
+560 IYDWSNVDAGDV

-586 PENNVVEKEVTEEPK
+586 PENNVVEKEVIEEPK

-631 GNSLPKTGASSHGAA
+631 DNSLPKTGASSHSAA

>member
-101 LYDVNDQSAEVG
+101 LYDVNDKSAEVG

-154 EPDGGK
+154 EPNGGK
-160 PEEPKSEGQDDKT
+160 TEEPKSEGQDDKT
-173 PDGKNQGDQDG
+173 PDGK
-184 KTPDGKNQGDQDGKT
+184 
-199 PDGKNQG
+199 
-206 DQDGKTPDGKN
+206 
-217 QGDQDGKTPDGKN
+217 
-230 QGDQDGKTPDGKN
+230 
-243 QGDQDG
+243 
-249 KTPDGKN
+249 
-256 QGDQDGKTLDGEN
+256 N

-475 NEQLKNGG
+475 NEQLQNGG

-560 IYDWSNVDAGNV
+560 IYDWSNVDAGDV

-631 GNSLPKTGASSHGAA
+631 GNSLPKTGASSHSAA

>member
-33 GNTAK
+33 ENTAK

-101 LYDVNDQSAEVG
+101 LYDVNDKSAEVG

-154 EPDGGK
+154 EPNGGK
-160 PEEPKSEGQDDKT
+160 TEEPEPEGENGKPTVDPKPEDENGKPTVDPKPEGENGKPTVDPKPEGQDDK
-173 PDGKNQGDQDG
+173 
-184 KTPDGKNQGDQDGKT
+184 KT
-199 PDGKNQG
+199 
-206 DQDGKTPDGKN
+206 
-217 QGDQDGKTPDGKN
+217 
-230 QGDQDGKTPDGKN
+230 
-243 QGDQDG
+243 
-249 KTPDGKN
+249 
-256 QGDQDGKTLDGEN
+256 
-269 QGDQDSKK
+269 
-277 PEQPKQEN
+277 EQPQQEN
-285 VQIPAKQLEEAIS
+285 IQVPSAQLNEAIS
-298 KTSEKML
+298 KTSDKML

-475 NEQLKNGG
+475 NEQLQNGG

-586 PENNVVEKEVTEEPK
+586 QENNVVEKEVIEEPK
-601 EQKQVQQET
+601 EQDQVQQET

-631 GNSLPKTGASSHGAA
+631 GNSLPKTGASSHSAA